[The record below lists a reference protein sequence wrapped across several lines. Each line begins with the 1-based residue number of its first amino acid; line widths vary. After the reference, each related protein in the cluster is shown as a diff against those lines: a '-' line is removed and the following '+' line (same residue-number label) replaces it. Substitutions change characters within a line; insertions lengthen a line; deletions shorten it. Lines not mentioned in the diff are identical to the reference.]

1 MFKGLKSKL
10 EDEAKKLQASVQQYS
25 EQLTQQVEHMRHAA
39 SDAGSEGGSSITRR
53 FLNTVGG
60 SSSPDPHSVQ
70 DSLNLSVGDT
80 LMEEVTEGDLLGLEL
95 SSRQRRLSGGS
106 THSTESSLSTLFQSV
121 PGLAGTTLDT
131 ADSDNETL
139 DEYGSG
145 VIKTASKDQ
154 ISNVLSRLQGR
165 ATSYKDKYRDLVKKY
180 NEVVTENNKCRT
192 VLAQTQDKALA
203 RIDKLRN
210 EKKVLAERLRE
221 IEESRSSSSP
231 ADQKLRRY
239 EEMLEKC
246 KAEITK
252 NRTKI
257 KELTQENEKLLQN
270 IRAAEGESDI
280 SSLVVD
286 RVTNEWKQR
295 IDKVEEEW
303 TARMNKNDED
313 HAIQLATAKAEMH
326 AALEAKDREL
336 ESWRSKCH
344 TLEFQDGQANER
356 WQKKVDELQQI
367 IQAVRDEE
375 EKKREDLLAEFETKE
390 KRSSEEFM
398 AKLQEIEMAKDD
410 EIEKLKSDLESARS
424 SEISMRE
431 AHEGTLSVE
440 LENVRKQLT
449 DMEERSRKEVSELK
463 DSMAATVEKHR
474 IEVSELVREHDEI
487 VASVKQQQA
496 IELQAATER
505 FEQAQEQADG
515 LRLKNERLEK
525 QLEEAD
531 ETCAKEKDQIENLKE
546 QLTSLQEKLKN
557 QDAVQHERTE
567 NEIVDLRNSYSRL
580 CESNDD
586 LKKQL
591 DVLNKKTA
599 EQLLEANQKES
610 TVRAELEE
618 LRSMLESRNA
628 QFRLMELRT
637 EELEAELATAR
648 ELSTMHEH
656 LKAELEKV
664 RKQRD
669 DVELMVASL
678 RERAER
684 AEKTLEEDRAR
695 LLEERSALEKSM
707 EEREK
712 LEVLVPLSSDSKT
725 GDMGN
730 DNLTELI
737 DLTST
742 TAVEMTTTDELQ
754 QLRAEIAQLNH
765 LNRQLSN
772 RIQQL
777 EVEKNTFETTQG
789 VTPGLLEDLRLG
801 DASFFDK
808 SAMLEKLDKLEAET
822 KDVVLNMSEK
832 AESVE
837 LENIRLTNELKKNV
851 LEIEKARVH
860 REALESQL
868 QELKELFANRHPN
881 TSEAEMMSHIEEEH
895 LSGGRGD
902 QKMHFNSPLGN
913 ESEELRL
920 FEMKQQHE
928 AEITLLNDNIRTLTS
943 EKNALES
950 RHVESEHQR
959 VSLEEQL
966 AILNEEIK
974 QLRDSVTEEKKRTD
988 EAFEIVKQKTVEHE
1002 EKSAALLFDLK
1013 EKVDNVSRL
1022 EEELEEARKKEEDAH
1037 SRLAVSE
1044 SKCSEL
1050 ETRLDDL
1057 VVELDKTSATLAEER
1072 ARARSELTH
1081 LQELR
1086 SAAETQNSK
1095 LEQITAQLEATEEKL
1110 QAKEQE
1116 LEAAKHAQMKKS
1128 SVVSDLEDQVAH
1140 LEHQLQ
1146 ENAKKAAEDL
1156 ERSSATHKQ
1165 LEQNLLA
1172 EEKRVLELLEQLKT
1186 EKAEAKRRE
1195 HRAKDDA
1202 KQDQASPTA
1211 SKIRELEELNDKMRV
1226 EFIAKENV
1234 IKELRA
1240 EIEKIQSQY
1249 KESSDADEKKLRAAE
1264 DRIAQLK
1271 AESEKATSSIVETQ
1285 AKLLVAEE
1293 KLRNVEESRKQEKSE
1308 EERIREQYANALENL
1323 KSELAEAHSRMKA
1336 TESAEKEC
1344 EKLRLELEQVRK
1356 QCEEEIAKQKEE
1368 SETSVQEF
1376 KTRAEK
1382 KLAKIKAAAEKDVT
1396 SAKAE
1401 LLLEMDEL
1409 RRNLS
1414 DRDRRIDE
1422 LVVEKARM
1430 EQQIIGQQ
1438 EIEKELE
1445 QRRTKEKELTDFRKT
1460 VERRVVELE
1469 TENRLLGE
1477 RNAELSKCKE
1487 ENDARTE
1494 ESQKNIQQL
1503 QDKIKSLENANEEGF
1518 RKAAAKHD
1526 SDSKKA
1532 VRELQREV
1540 KQLYVEL
1547 NEKTEALDTA
1557 NARLA
1562 ELESSSS
1569 KEDEETIERQTHQM
1583 EDASPNYGYEEEL
1596 ESMRKKLKDSH
1607 REVDSLREENS
1618 RLERLMDQQSKANAN
1633 TPAIIHVNG
1642 GDCVGFADPA
1652 EAEYLKN
1659 VLYRYMYS
1667 RENLGKEAVTLA
1679 RVIGTV
1685 AKFSKSEMENV
1696 ITREES
1702 RVAGWV
1708 GGTVSHVLTG
1718 R

>member
-367 IQAVRDEE
+367 IQALEV
-375 EKKREDLLAEFETKE
+375 EKGD
-390 KRSSEEFM
+390 M
-398 AKLQEIEMAKDD
+398 
-410 EIEKLKSDLESARS
+410 IEKLSTAKQQGVKKSDLESARS

-754 QLRAEIAQLNH
+754 QLRAEIAQLNQ

-974 QLRDSVTEEKKRTD
+974 QLRDSVTEEKKRAD

-1022 EEELEEARKKEEDAH
+1022 EEKLEEARKKEEDAH

-1057 VVELDKTSATLAEER
+1057 VLELDKTSATLAEER
-1072 ARARSELTH
+1072 ARAGSELTH

-1202 KQDQASPTA
+1202 KQDQ
-1211 SKIRELEELNDKMRV
+1211 
-1226 EFIAKENV
+1226 ENV

-1249 KESSDADEKKLRAAE
+1249 KESSDVDEKKLRAAE

-1336 TESAEKEC
+1336 TVSAEKEC

-1487 ENDARTE
+1487 ENDARLE
-1494 ESQKNIQQL
+1494 ESQRNIQQL